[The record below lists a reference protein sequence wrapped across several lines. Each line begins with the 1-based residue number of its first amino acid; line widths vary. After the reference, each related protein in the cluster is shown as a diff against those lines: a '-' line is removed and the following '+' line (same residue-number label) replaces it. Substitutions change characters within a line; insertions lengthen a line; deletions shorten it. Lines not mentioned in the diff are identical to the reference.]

1 MVLANFSNPSEI
13 SKKMERMS
21 MKVRLVCILVAA
33 VFALITNVFAIGQ
46 EVNISYPGLT
56 GESLPVWIAKEAGV
70 FDENGLRANLVYM
83 EGGRLSIQSLLSD
96 STQFMGGD
104 AVSALTAVAGGVD
117 IVLLASAKNIL
128 PYVFAVSQNI
138 ENPKDLKN
146 KIIAV
151 SQIGGRAGEIA
162 RMVVKN
168 IGLNPDKDVQYLSV
182 GGSRSRLAALS
193 KGTVQAAPVAR
204 GLVPTVEKA
213 GLKTLEVE
221 PIPFIVDALWTTR
234 KYAETHP
241 DIVNRVIKSFVKGIA
256 ITVKDRDTAL
266 RVLRKYTKINAK
278 EVLDYTYET
287 YVKTVDKVPI
297 PSGPAVENTIE
308 MSLRLAPKLKDIDV
322 RKHFY
327 FDPLH
332 RLEKQGYIEGLYK

>member
-1 MVLANFSNPSEI
+1 
-13 SKKMERMS
+13 
-21 MKVRLVCILVAA
+21 MKVWLSCILLAGA
-33 VFALITNVFAIGQ
+33 LALITNGFAIGQ

-56 GESLPVWIAKEAGV
+56 GDSLPVWVAKEAGV
-70 FDENGLRANLVYM
+70 FDDNDIRANLIYM
-83 EGGRLSIQSLLSD
+83 EGGRLSIQSLISG

-104 AVSALTAVAGGVD
+104 AVSALTAVAGGLD

-128 PYVFAVSQNI
+128 PYVFAVSPDI
-138 ENPKDLKN
+138 EHPKDLKN
-146 KIIAV
+146 KIIAI
-151 SQIGGRAGEIA
+151 SQIGGRAGEVA

-168 IGLNPDKDVQYLSV
+168 IGLNPDKDVKYLSV

-213 GLKTLEVE
+213 GLKTLEVK

-241 DIVNRVIKSFVKGIA
+241 AIVNRVIKSFVKGIA

-266 RVLRKYTKINAK
+266 QVLRKYTKIDAK
-278 EVLDYTYET
+278 EVLSYTYET
-287 YVKTVDKVPI
+287 YIKGVDKVPI
-297 PSGPAVENTIE
+297 PSDAAVENTIE
-308 MSLRLAPKLKDIDV
+308 MSLRLAPDLKDIDV
-322 RKHFY
+322 KKHFY
-327 FDPLH
+327 FDPVQQ
-332 RLEKQGYIEGLYK
+332 LEKQGYIESLYK